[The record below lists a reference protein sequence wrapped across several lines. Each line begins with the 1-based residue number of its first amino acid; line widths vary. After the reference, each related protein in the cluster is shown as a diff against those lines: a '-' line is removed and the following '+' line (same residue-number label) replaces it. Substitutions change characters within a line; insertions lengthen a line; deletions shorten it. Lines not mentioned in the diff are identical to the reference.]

1 MDELSDRSLYEE
13 QNKAITAEAEAC
25 DAYLVIER
33 DFNQAVQEEKE
44 LEARI
49 ETLRHKLVE
58 TRDTYETANLACM
71 EAKRAYVAV
80 RKY

>member
-44 LEARI
+44 LSWLYFLVIMKKKYLLALKI
-49 ETLRHKLVE
+49 LKQKLHQTL
-58 TRDTYETANLACM
+58 NN
-71 EAKRAYVAV
+71 
-80 RKY
+80 